1 MDVNRLAAWFWT
13 VVLFGFAVGS
23 NWLVL
28 AWFEG
33 APAWRRDRHR
43 ANPDDVSIDSPSRSR
58 ASKRLR
64 IAVWLAYGLA
74 IIWVAAAFEES
85 AARTPLVFIA
95 VGLPLVF
102 RLVPRNWFY
111 GMRTPRTMLTTDDT
125 WYRQNVITGVALV
138 SVGTVWAAVL
148 AARAL
153 VSN

>member
-1 MDVNRLAAWFWT
+1 MDFNRLAAWFWT
-13 VVLFGFAVGS
+13 VVLFGFALAS

-33 APAWRRDRHR
+33 APAWRRTVRS
-43 ANPDDVSIDSPSRSR
+43 ANANLAPPDSRVR
-58 ASKRLR
+58 ASNRLR
-64 IAVWLAYGLA
+64 IVVWLAYGLA

-111 GMRTPRTMLTTDDT
+111 GMRTPRTMLTTDET

-138 SVGTVWAAVL
+138 SVGTVWVAVL
-148 AARAL
+148 ATRVL
-153 VSN
+153 VFD